1 MLNIFFPKLCRGCH
15 NELRVN
21 ELEICTV
28 CRHELPLACFHASG
42 NDEMAQLFYGRVP
55 VENATALL
63 YFKKNGLT
71 QKFIHALKYKKAKKI
86 GQIFGVWLGEELKNT
101 EAYRDIDM
109 VIPVPLHKKKLRER
123 GFNQVAGFG
132 QEIAKA
138 LDVPYVDDV
147 LVKVSP
153 TKSQVFKE
161 RISRIFSQEEVF
173 SMQNAHKIKGKHLLL
188 VDDII
193 TSGATLES
201 CSLKLLKA
209 ENVRI
214 SLATMAITK

>member
-15 NELRVN
+15 KELGAS
-21 ELEICTV
+21 ELEICAV

-42 NDEMAQLFYGRVP
+42 SDEMLQLFYGRVP
-55 VENATALL
+55 VVNATSLL

-71 QKFIHALKYKKAKKI
+71 QKFVHALKYKKGKKI
-86 GQIFGVWLGEELKNT
+86 GLIFGAWLGEELKGI
-101 EAYRDIDM
+101 EAYKEID
-109 VIPVPLHKKKLRER
+109 VVLPVPLHKKKLRER
-123 GFNQVAGFG
+123 GFNQVEGFG
-132 QEIAKA
+132 KEIAKA

-147 LVKVSP
+147 LVKVTP

-173 SMQNAHKIKGKHLLL
+173 TVQNAHKIAGKHLLI

-209 ENVRI
+209 AAVRL
-214 SLATMAITK
+214 SFATMAITK